1 MLNSFFCVL
10 LNRTKYICKAF
21 SHNESFY
28 IEREACESSRHGYR
42 WKGCLILWMT
52 QNNTD
57 KVISCRISFKL
68 SSPFAITYRCDEDW
82 GGLYCDEPEIS
93 LPTQLKDNFN
103 RAPSNQNWLT
113 VNGGKLSTVCGAV
126 ASGMAL
132 HFSGVGIL
140 NLYLLFISVRLFLQL
155 WNTTFP
161 LPY

>member
-1 MLNSFFCVL
+1 MRERYTVL
-10 LNRTKYICKAF
+10 LR
-21 SHNESFY
+21 
-28 IEREACESSRHGYR
+28 
-42 WKGCLILWMT
+42 MT
-52 QNNTD
+52 QTNADEVT
-57 KVISCRISFKL
+57 SYRISFQL

-82 GGLYCDEPEIS
+82 GGLYCDEPEIP

-140 NLYLLFISVRLFLQL
+140 KLCPLFVPVRPLFTILKH
-155 WNTTFP
+155 NS
-161 LPY
+161 PY